1 MYACKEIKILIQKQM
16 SKQHDIGAPP
26 GTLFYNG
33 EETNQRIK
41 ITLIEFSETEFIE
54 EVFYDLSDC
63 IMHVKPN
70 MVKWI
75 NVEGVH
81 NLPLIEKIGK
91 LYNLHPLTLED
102 IVHIDQR
109 PKFEE
114 YDDYILTIMRMID
127 YQHEVV
133 SEQLSIILLENT
145 VISFQEPHGGDAF
158 DIIRNRLRQ
167 CKGRVRKLGA
177 DYLFYALMDA
187 VVDCYFTAIEKIGD
201 KVEHIEEE
209 IMHEPKKESLNE
221 LYRLKREVIFLRKQ
235 VWPLRDLIANLIR
248 SETPLITKST
258 DLFLRDIQDHSTRI
272 IDTVETYRDLLS
284 GIMDIY
290 LSTNAN
296 KMNEVMKVL
305 TIMSSI
311 FIPVTFIAGVYG
323 MNFEFMPEL
332 KSPYGYAAIWAVM
345 LTIIISLIVYFKKKK
360 WM

>member
-1 MYACKEIKILIQKQM
+1 M
-16 SKQHDIGAPP
+16 SKNHDIGAPP

-41 ITLIEFSETEFIE
+41 ITLIEFNESEFFE

-81 NLPLIEKIGK
+81 NLSLIEKIGK

-102 IVHIDQR
+102 IVHVDQR

-114 YDDYILTIMRMID
+114 FDNYILTIMRMINYD
-127 YQHEVV
+127 NEVN
-133 SEQLSIILLENT
+133 SEQLSIVLLDNT

-167 CKGRVRKLGA
+167 AKGRVRRLGA

-201 KVEHIEEE
+201 KVEGIEEE
-209 IMHEPKKESLNE
+209 IMNEPKKESLNQ

-248 SETPLITKST
+248 SETSLITPST

-332 KSPYGYAAIWAVM
+332 KSPFGYAVIWAVM
-345 LTIIISLIVYFKKKK
+345 LTVIISLLIYFKRKK